1 MKFFLSEGEKFV
13 MIYMALLETSAEYS
27 LVAGLVGLICR
38 FIFQPIEETSF
49 ILFAQQGEKLLRKWL
64 SAILAIGT
72 CAVIFAY
79 MNGKVFLRI
88 AYGAQ
93 WGNEECLLML

>member
-1 MKFFLSEGEKFV
+1 

-27 LVAGLVGLICR
+27 LVASLVGLVCR

-49 ILFAQQGEKLLRKWL
+49 IMFAKEGESLLKKWL

-79 MNGKVFLRI
+79 MNGSTFLRI
-88 AYGAQ
+88 AYGI
-93 WGNEECLLML
+93 